1 MQAVI
6 LAGGK
11 GTRLKPFTNIIPKP
25 LVPLGD
31 QPILEIIL
39 KQLHHHGV
47 NEVIIAVNHLSHL
60 IKAFF
65 GNGEDLGLS
74 IRYSK
79 EEKPLGTAAPLK
91 QISGL
96 DKTFL
101 VLNGDLLTTIN
112 YKEMFQQHIKTN
124 TDLLIGTYSKKVK
137 IDLGVIES
145 EGENFISYT
154 EKPEL
159 KYDVSMG
166 LYVMNREVLRHIPE
180 NQAYDMPDLVRKAH
194 EEGDTVRC
202 YKGDFEWLD
211 IGRIEDYEMAVKLFK
226 NDKNKYL
233 SE

>member
-11 GTRLKPFTNIIPKP
+11 GTRLKPFTNVIPKP

-39 KQLHHHGV
+39 KQLRSHGV
-47 NEVIIAVNHLSHL
+47 DEVIIAVNHLSHL

-65 GNGEDLGLS
+65 GNGENLGLN

-91 QISGL
+91 LIKGL
-96 DKTFL
+96 DERFL
-101 VLNGDLLTTIN
+101 VLNGDLLTTID
-112 YKEMFQQHIKTN
+112 YRKMFQAHISSKS
-124 TDLLIGTYSKKVK
+124 DLSIGTFSKKIK

-145 EGENFISYT
+145 EGEKFISYT

-166 LYVMNREVLRHIPE
+166 LYVMNKIVLRHIPD
-180 NQAYDMPDLVRKAH
+180 NKMFDMPNLVRQAHKA
-194 EEGDTVRC
+194 GDIVTC

-211 IGRIEDYEMAVKLFK
+211 IGRVEDYELAVKLFE
-226 NDKNKYL
+226 NNENKYL
-233 SE
+233 S